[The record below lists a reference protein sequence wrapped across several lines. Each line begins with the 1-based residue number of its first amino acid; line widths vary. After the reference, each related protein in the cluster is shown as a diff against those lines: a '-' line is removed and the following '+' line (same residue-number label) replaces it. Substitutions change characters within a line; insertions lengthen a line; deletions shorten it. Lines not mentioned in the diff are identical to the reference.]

1 MIRPCGRRGCAKGMK
16 GRRREVVKVGNYRGR
31 CWFMMLNNN
40 LFVSGRVFI
49 KVTIALAMFL
59 GRDNVL
65 LSFMSLSALLCEKSS
80 CSVSR
85 WTRNTVDQ
93 MLIEVDAMYAKTFE
107 QQSIPDTETLPL
119 TYLPNRAVWPS
130 TRPNQSPIESNN
142 VTNQS
147 PIVGEANQS
156 NKVLFETQTNYQS
169 FVKTLSI
176 ECKLQNA
183 ECRPGIKCRLSIKC
197 RLCVQTRYKLIK
209 CRLNK
214 KCAKG

>member
-1 MIRPCGRRGCAKGMK
+1 MEIPIVSSWGARVIRPCGRRGCAKGMK

-40 LFVSGRVFI
+40 LFASGRVFI
-49 KVTIALAMFL
+49 KVAIALAMFL

-93 MLIEVDAMYAKTFE
+93 ILIEGDAMYAKTFE

-119 TYLPNRAVWPS
+119 TLSTKSSCLAEYSTKSIAHWIKQRNKSIAHCRWSKPIQQSAFWDTNKLPVVYEGAQYRV
-130 TRPNQSPIESNN
+130 
-142 VTNQS
+142 
-147 PIVGEANQS
+147 
-156 NKVLFETQTNYQS
+156 
-169 FVKTLSI
+169 
-176 ECKLQNA
+176 
-183 ECRPGIKCRLSIKC
+183 
-197 RLCVQTRYKLIK
+197 
-209 CRLNK
+209 
-214 KCAKG
+214 